1 VGLHL
6 ASAPRLHDAIG
17 GADCLGNRLVAPI
30 GMVMGGQHDS
40 GAHRIYVDLQRGA
53 YADQLLQL
61 LFAGSGYVNG
71 RVGLCAAH
79 T

>member
-1 VGLHL
+1 
-6 ASAPRLHDAIG
+6 
-17 GADCLGNRLVAPI
+17 
-30 GMVMGGQHDS
+30 MGGQHDS